1 MLGSPFGPI
10 VTFGPDSIARSTPVR
25 SGAIYIGE
33 LAAIAFIYFWLV
45 KLGLT
50 LASINS
56 SISPVWPATGMAL
69 AMLLLRGY
77 PVWPAIFV
85 GAFLANAT
93 SAGSLYTSMA
103 IAAGNTLE
111 GVIGAWL
118 INRWSGG
125 VRTFRTPAGIA
136 KVALLS
142 AAATAISPAIGV
154 PSLGLSGYAE
164 GAKLGSLWTTW
175 WLGDLAGAIVVTPV
189 IVLWAAGP
197 PPRVRP
203 GEAIAVFAV
212 AACIGL
218 IAFGPM
224 IEQTGYRDPLGFLAV
239 VPLVWAALR
248 RDPRDTATA
257 ALILSAFAIWGTLAG
272 GGPFAWAELNES
284 FLLLLMFMV
293 SAALPSLM
301 LSAMAAQ
308 LQDSYATL
316 ERKVEERTHQLAL
329 ANLAKSRFIAV
340 ASHDLRQP
348 LHALGLFVAQL
359 RECLDAAERSRL
371 VERIDVAVAA
381 ISELFIALLDI
392 SKLDAGALTPKISQF
407 PIANLLKT
415 NESMFAETA
424 REKGLSLRIVSST
437 AWIRSDDMLLERI
450 LQNLV
455 SNAARYTTHGG
466 IVVGCRR
473 RGRQLRIEVWDSGPG
488 IPEDQRQNIF
498 GEFYRL
504 AYPERDRQA
513 GLGLGLAIVERL
525 CRLLDHPIE
534 LTSTIG
540 KGSRFAVVVPL
551 ATALTKS
558 VEAQPSR
565 EAKLDPA
572 RGKLVVVIDDDP
584 LVLDSMG
591 GLLRSWGCGVVTA
604 SSEHSALAVLAEHD
618 RPPDLIIAD
627 YRLSD
632 GKSGIEAVAR
642 LRTAFNASIP
652 AFLISGDTDPERL
665 REARASGYH
674 LLHKPVRPMA
684 LRAMLSQFL
693 AKRDVADAVLERPN
707 FHSL

>member
-1 MLGSPFGPI
+1 
-10 VTFGPDSIARSTPVR
+10 
-25 SGAIYIGE
+25 
-33 LAAIAFIYFWLV
+33 
-45 KLGLT
+45 
-50 LASINS
+50 
-56 SISPVWPATGMAL
+56 
-69 AMLLLRGY
+69 
-77 PVWPAIFV
+77 
-85 GAFLANAT
+85 
-93 SAGSLYTSMA
+93 MA
-103 IAAGNTLE
+103 IAAGNTLK

-136 KVALLS
+136 KFALLS
-142 AAATAISPAIGV
+142 AAATAISPTIGV
-154 PSLGLSGYAE
+154 PSLGLGGYAE
-164 GAKLGSLWTTW
+164 WAKFGSLWTTW
-175 WLGDLAGAIVVTPV
+175 WLGDLAGAIVVMPV
-189 IVLWAAGP
+189 IILWAAGP
-197 PPRVRP
+197 PPRAHP

-224 IEQTGYRDPLGFLAV
+224 IEQTVYRGPLGFLAV

-272 GGPFAWAELNES
+272 GGPFAWAGVNES
-284 FLLLLMFMV
+284 FLLLVMFMV

-316 ERKVEERTHQLAL
+316 EREVEERTHQLAL

-348 LHALGLFVAQL
+348 LHALGLFGAEL
-359 RECLDAAERSRL
+359 RDRMDGAERSRL

-392 SKLDAGALTPKISQF
+392 SKLDAGVLAPNISQF

-415 NESMFAETA
+415 NESMFAEAA

-437 AWIRSDDMLLERI
+437 AWIRSDAMLLERI

-455 SNAARYTTHGG
+455 SNAARYTTQGG

-473 RGRQLRIEVWDSGPG
+473 RGGQLRIEVWDSGPG

-504 AYPERDRQA
+504 AGPERDRQA

-584 LVLDSMG
+584 LVLDSTG

-627 YRLSD
+627 SRLSD

-707 FHSL
+707 FHPL